1 MENNSLQSGS
11 MFTLEMVEI
20 LRDACESSETR
31 RAALRD
37 PRSFLSQHGIELGDD
52 CELHLFE
59 HAPVRSRKPGQKDHA
74 VPEPPPAG
82 GTGRGD
88 VEPLRQLPPG
98 YQAYLDEWWGPNHG
112 GCPFPLNPYKTK
124 KEVNVC
130 LVRGLWVSGNEWVE
144 DGGHGHFE
152 YSNVSQVCVL
162 SHKQEVEVTE
172 CR

>member
-1 MENNSLQSGS
+1 MKKDSLQSGS
-11 MFTLEMVEI
+11 MLTLKMVEI

-37 PRSFLSQHGIELGDD
+37 PRSFLSQHGLELGDD
-52 CELHLFE
+52 CELYLFE
-59 HAPVRSRKPGQKDHA
+59 HAPVPNRKPGQKDHE
-74 VPEPPPAG
+74 VPGPPPAG
-82 GTGRGD
+82 GRGRGD
-88 VEPLRQLPPG
+88 VEPLSELPPG
-98 YQAYLDEWWGPNHG
+98 YQTYLDDRWGPNHG

-130 LVRGLWVSGNEWVE
+130 LVWGLWVSGKEWVE
-144 DGGHGHFE
+144 DGRLGHFE

-162 SHKQEVEVTE
+162 SQTQVVEVTE